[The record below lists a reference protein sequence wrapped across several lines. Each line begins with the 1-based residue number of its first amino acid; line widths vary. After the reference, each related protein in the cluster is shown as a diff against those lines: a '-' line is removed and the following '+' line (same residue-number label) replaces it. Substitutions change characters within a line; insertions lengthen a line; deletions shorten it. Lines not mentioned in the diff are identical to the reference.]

1 MQFLPE
7 TSEALSCPQCVFKD
21 CTTQHPHSH
30 LLPSPRF
37 CTQILMICCLREDL
51 TIRIVAIWS
60 PLLECE
66 YCSTGVSSK
75 RKKCIFFLM
84 SHYFTHSSTQ
94 PPWLSL
100 HSQASHGK
108 EIKQV
113 WMRILWEQVGELWDR
128 RGIARSHSQW
138 TVELQSCLN
147 TQLFLLHRRS
157 TGKQMAPKNTARNF
171 LQHFQTQSALTLW
184 PTILTYIR
192 GKQWP
197 LWHEGKWIRI
207 CFKEGFKDTSWH
219 WDRAGNSLSTLSHQW
234 WPQSC
239 I

>member
-75 RKKCIFFLM
+75 RKNVFFSNESL
-84 SHYFTHSSTQ
+84 SHT
-94 PPWLSL
+94 
-100 HSQASHGK
+100 
-108 EIKQV
+108 
-113 WMRILWEQVGELWDR
+113 
-128 RGIARSHSQW
+128 
-138 TVELQSCLN
+138 
-147 TQLFLLHRRS
+147 
-157 TGKQMAPKNTARNF
+157 
-171 LQHFQTQSALTLW
+171 LQHSATMV
-184 PTILTYIR
+184 I
-192 GKQWP
+192 
-197 LWHEGKWIRI
+197 
-207 CFKEGFKDTSWH
+207 TSLSGLSWERNKASM
-219 WDRAGNSLSTLSHQW
+219 DENSLRTGRRAVRQERNSKEPQSMDNRVTKLPKYSTLPS
-234 WPQSC
+234 S
-239 I
+239 

>member
-1 MQFLPE
+1 MPVVCFQGLHNSASSF
-7 TSEALSCPQCVFKD
+7 
-21 CTTQHPHSH
+21 
-30 LLPSPRF
+30 PSPAF
-37 CTQILMICCLREDL
+37 SSILHTDTYDL
-51 TIRIVAIWS
+51 LSSRGPDHTYSSYLVTS
-60 PLLECE
+60 TCNVNTVPLESAVKE
-66 YCSTGVSSK
+66 KMY
-75 RKKCIFFLM
+75 FFLM
-84 SHYFTHSSTQ
+84 SHYLTRSSTQ

-128 RGIARSHSQW
+128 RGIARSHGQW